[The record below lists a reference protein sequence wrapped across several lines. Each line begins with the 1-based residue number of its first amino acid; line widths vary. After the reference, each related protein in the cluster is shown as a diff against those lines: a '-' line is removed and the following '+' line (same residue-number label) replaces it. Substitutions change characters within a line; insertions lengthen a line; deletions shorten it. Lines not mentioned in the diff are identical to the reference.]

1 MESMSG
7 RIQPIRIPDPV
18 VRNLPPPVTESM
30 APPVIRG
37 ISPPVVNVPD
47 TSIDY
52 PTLDIPTEQ
61 QFEADLS
68 QPQEVEQGTE
78 DSTRELP
85 PKPQIPVTPTI
96 DVGGVQIP
104 LPAPEVA
111 ITAGTSA
118 VVATTVSLAAA
129 VAFTQIKSAV
139 EPFLKQ
145 LLKPKK
151 NKAKIKQKKPVLH
164 FVEDEEGSVE
174 VFMYSAK
181 GVKVVDKITHGVE
194 TYLRDQIEMNL
205 YYEYEN
211 KIIIDDLLK
220 DKFTKE
226 GVKRFKNHFTPAK
239 VIVKK
244 LSAKFSF

>member
-1 MESMSG
+1 MSG
-7 RIQPIRIPDPV
+7 RIQPIRIPQPV
-18 VRNLPPPVTESM
+18 VRTLPPPVTESM
-30 APPVIRG
+30 APPVVRG

-52 PTLDIPTEQ
+52 PTIDVPTEQ

-68 QPQEVEQGTE
+68 QPQTVDSGTTEQSR
-78 DSTRELP
+78 DLP
-85 PKPQIPVTPTI
+85 PTINVGGLDIPV
-96 DVGGVQIP
+96 
-104 LPAPEVA
+104 PAPEVA
-111 ITAGTSA
+111 VTAGVSA

-129 VAFTQIKSAV
+129 VAFTQLKNLA

-145 LLKPKK
+145 ALKKK
-151 NKAKIKQKKPVLH
+151 KSKIKQKKPVLH

-181 GVKVVDKITHGVE
+181 GVKVVDKITQGVE

-211 KIIIDDLLK
+211 KIIIDDSLK

>member
-1 MESMSG
+1 MKLMSG
-7 RIQPIRIPDPV
+7 RIQPIRIPEPV
-18 VRNLPPPVTESM
+18 VRTLPPPVTESM

-37 ISPPVVNVPD
+37 ISPPVVNLPD

-52 PTLDIPTEQ
+52 PTIDIQTEQ

-68 QPQEVEQGTE
+68 QSQEVEQGTE

-85 PKPQIPVTPTI
+85 KPVTPTI

-104 LPAPEVA
+104 LPPPEVA

-129 VAFTQIKSAV
+129 VAFTQIKNAA
-139 EPFLKQ
+139 EPLVKQ

-151 NKAKIKQKKPVLH
+151 TKAKIKQKKPVLH
-164 FVEDEEGSVE
+164 FVEGEEGSVE

-181 GVKVVDKITHGVE
+181 GVKVVDKITQGVE
-194 TYLRDQIEMNL
+194 TYLRDKIEMDS
-205 YYEYEN
+205 YYEYDN
-211 KIIIDDLLK
+211 KLIIDDSLK

>member
-1 MESMSG
+1 MSG
-7 RIQPIRIPDPV
+7 RIQPIRIPPPV
-18 VRNLPPPVTESM
+18 VRTLPPPVTDSM
-30 APPVIRG
+30 APPVVRG

-52 PTLDIPTEQ
+52 PTIDVPTEQ

-78 DSTRELP
+78 GTTRGL
-85 PKPQIPVTPTI
+85 PVTPTI
-96 DVGGVQIP
+96 DIGGVQVP

-129 VAFTQIKSAV
+129 VAFTQIKNVA

-151 NKAKIKQKKPVLH
+151 TKAKIKQKKPVLH

-181 GVKVVDKITHGVE
+181 GVKVVDKITQGVE

-205 YYEYEN
+205 YYEYDN
-211 KIIIDDLLK
+211 KIIIDEALK

-244 LSAKFSF
+244 LSATFSF